1 MLSAIFSFFTFVI
14 GSGIGLASLMLLAQM
29 FKVIVEQ
36 NGGGGGGGGG
46 RGGGRVQHNGIINDL
61 SNSLMVPTPN
71 TETFYLKYLH
81 LNGSTIVG
89 ETTTIT
95 TVDTSVPMLDN
106 VITTLRLVGSA
117 SVNGISGV
125 TPGPPHQATIKNR

>member
-1 MLSAIFSFFTFVI
+1 MLSKIFSFFTFVI

-29 FKVIVEQ
+29 AKVIVGQ
-36 NGGGGGGGGG
+36 NGGSGDSGGSGDE
-46 RGGGRVQHNGIINDL
+46 RGGGRVQRSGIINDL
-61 SNSLMVPTPN
+61 STSLMVPAPN

-89 ETTTIT
+89 ETTAVT
-95 TVDTSVPMLDN
+95 LDN
-106 VITTLRLVGSA
+106 VITTMRLVGSA

-125 TPGPPHQATIKNR
+125 TTM